1 MKRLPTLLAAGT
13 LALALVT
20 PALAD
25 FTGIQRSYDVTQPD
39 AQTIADLQQASEAA
53 QREARDGNKNNPAF
67 TQKTYEIAQV
77 EQRLQSGQQ
86 VPQKEVNEA
95 LHPVWIW

>member
-1 MKRLPTLLAAGT
+1 MKRLSTILAAGT
-13 LALALVT
+13 LTLALVT

-25 FTGIQRSYDVTQPD
+25 SVGMSRSHPIAQPD

-53 QREARDGNKNNPAF
+53 QREAREGNKNNPAF
-67 TQKTYEIAQV
+67 TQKTDEIAQV

-86 VPQKEVNEA
+86 V
-95 LHPVWIW
+95 